1 MAAKPAVLRKQALKD
16 VQQAAAHYSEEGG
29 LALELR
35 FIDALQASIRKIAA
49 HPAMGSPR
57 YAQSLSIPGLRL
69 WRLTRFPYLMFYLER
84 EDAID
89 VLRVLHEVR
98 DIPSNFSNVNP

>member
-29 LALELR
+29 PALELR

-98 DIPSNFSNVNP
+98 DIPSNFSSVNP